1 MHICG
6 LVVQQQQQKSP
17 LENKKIGSP
26 TSSID

>member
-6 LVVQQQQQKSP
+6 LVVQQQQQQNP